1 MIPWAIL
8 AGVLLVVGAMVVLF
22 VNRGQPAG
30 HTSASSASAAAIAK
44 VQNVP
49 ASTLTQV
56 GVPTDITAPVR
67 LPSGTPPVTIDGK
80 PAIVYIGAEYCPFCA
95 AERWPVVVA
104 LSRFGT
110 FTDLSTSTSSSSDVY
125 PDTPTFTFHGATYSS
140 PYVTF
145 SPAETQTR
153 TGAPLETPT
162 PEQQRLFATY
172 DVGSV
177 TGSDGAIPFV
187 MIGNLYAWAG
197 ASYRLDVLTG
207 KTFEQIANALADPAS
222 PIARG
227 IDGTA
232 NQITAMI
239 CQLTGDQPAEVCGA
253 PSIQQAQSALPSA

>member
-1 MIPWAIL
+1 
-8 AGVLLVVGAMVVLF
+8 MVVLF
-22 VNRGQPAG
+22 VSRGQPTD
-30 HTSASSASAAAIAK
+30 HTSAPSASASAIAK
-44 VQNVP
+44 AQKVP

-56 GVPTDITAPVR
+56 GVPTDITSPVP

-110 FTDLSTSTSSSSDVY
+110 FTDLGSTTSSSTDAY
-125 PDTPTFTFHGATYSS
+125 PDTPTFTFHGATYLS
-140 PYVTF
+140 PYVAF
-145 SPAETQTR
+145 SPVETQTR

-162 PEQQRLFATY
+162 PEQQRLLDTY
-172 DVGSV
+172 NVAAV

-187 MIGNLYAWAG
+187 MVGNRYAWAG
-197 ASYRLDVLTG
+197 ASYGADVLTG

-222 PIARG
+222 PIAQG

-239 CQLTGDQPAEVCGA
+239 CQLTGDQPADVCGT
-253 PSIQQAQSALPSA
+253 PSIQQAQSSLPSA